1 MRKRRYEGELLA
13 APPEGE
19 LRWVTIEDAL
29 ELPMQPWFRKRFPL
43 FFEKGT
49 FEIHDVSDQEKQ
61 ITIAESVKK
70 L

>member
-13 APPEGE
+13 DPPEGE

-43 FFEKGT
+43 FFEEGT
-49 FEIHDVSDQEKQ
+49 FEIHDVWDQEKQ
-61 ITIAESVKK
+61 ITMAESVKK